1 MNLFINYPSL
11 IKPLKSYEVIY
22 GTLNRGELKLGQ
34 AVSRQGVMKKTY
46 LIDGRV
52 VFHSGQNE
60 LASLVHPSLS
70 EILNEPCAR
79 CLEALLDAEGNIVR
93 QAELYKAG
101 WGESYKDVAPNTLY
115 QNILLARKAFRKI
128 AESDDDFIIT
138 VPRQGFR
145 FNETMTVTVGGSPD
159 IAVSVTDKTTPE
171 SNSDGN
177 NTLMPRGIVPT
188 LLSRLTIP
196 VTAAFTLLAL
206 LIFIVASLKYGMP
219 HHDDF
224 TAEYNYAGAQKGCQV
239 YLNKRQT
246 LSAIKTEQLLRI
258 WPSITA
264 NCNRLP
270 QRYITPYRNHLS
282 VFYLSCNGKNKAE
295 RICSSGYLRLS
306 E

>member
-1 MNLFINYPSL
+1 
-11 IKPLKSYEVIY
+11 
-22 GTLNRGELKLGQ
+22 
-34 AVSRQGVMKKTY
+34 MKKTY

-60 LASLVHPSLS
+60 LASLVHPDLL

-101 WGESYKDVAPNTLY
+101 WGEAYKDVAPNTLY
-115 QNILLARKAFRKI
+115 QNILLARKAFRRI

-145 FNETMTVTVGGSPD
+145 FNETMMVSVRVSPEN
-159 IAVSVTDKTTPE
+159 AVSVQDKKMPE
-171 SNSDGN
+171 SKSGGSKSIMLRDV
-177 NTLMPRGIVPT
+177 IPT
-188 LLSRLTIP
+188 LLSRLSIP
-196 VTAAFTLLAL
+196 VTTAFILLAL
-206 LIFIVASLKYGMP
+206 MVLIVASLKYGTTY
-219 HHDDF
+219 HGDF
-224 TAEYNYAGAQKGCQV
+224 TAEYNYAGEQKGCQV

-246 LSAIKTEQLLRI
+246 LSAIKIEQLLI
-258 WPSITA
+258 LWPDITA

-270 QRYITPYRNHLS
+270 QRYITPYRNQHS

>member
-1 MNLFINYPSL
+1 M
-11 IKPLKSYEVIY
+11 
-22 GTLNRGELKLGQ
+22 NRGKLRFGQ

-60 LASLVHPSLS
+60 LANLVHPDLS
-70 EILNEPCAR
+70 KILNEPCAR

-101 WGESYKDVAPNTLY
+101 WGEAYKDVAPNTLY

-145 FNETMTVTVGGSPD
+145 FNETMTVTVRVSTD
-159 IAVSVTDKTTPE
+159 SAVSALDKKIPE
-171 SNSDGN
+171 SNSDGSK
-177 NTLMPRGIVPT
+177 TLMSREIVPT

-196 VTAAFTLLAL
+196 VTAVFILLAL
-206 LIFIVASLKYGMP
+206 VTFSVASLRYGTAP
-219 HHDDF
+219 YDDF

-246 LSAIKTEQLLRI
+246 LSAIKIEQLLRI
-258 WPSITA
+258 WPGITA
-264 NCNRLP
+264 NCSQVP
-270 QRYITPYRNHLS
+270 QRYITPYRNQHS
-282 VFYLSCNGKNKAE
+282 VFYLSCNGKNEAE